1 MTHYLI
7 CDNLE
12 LLGGD
17 IVNERLKEIR
27 RSVGLNQA
35 DFAKK
40 LGMGHSTLAMLEIGK
55 RDILDRHIKTICSI
69 FNINEDWFRTGRGD
83 MYIAFTEDEQFAS
96 LLGEILVT
104 ENEEIKDII
113 MKANELDD
121 FDLKTIN
128 QLIDRLI
135 EKNKKGGSI

>member
-1 MTHYLI
+1 
-7 CDNLE
+7 
-12 LLGGD
+12 
-17 IVNERLKEIR
+17 
-27 RSVGLNQA
+27 
-35 DFAKK
+35 
-40 LGMGHSTLAMLEIGK
+40 
-55 RDILDRHIKTICSI
+55 
-69 FNINEDWFRTGRGD
+69 
-83 MYIAFTEDEQFAS
+83 MYITFTEDEQFAS
-96 LLGEILVT
+96 LLGELLVT